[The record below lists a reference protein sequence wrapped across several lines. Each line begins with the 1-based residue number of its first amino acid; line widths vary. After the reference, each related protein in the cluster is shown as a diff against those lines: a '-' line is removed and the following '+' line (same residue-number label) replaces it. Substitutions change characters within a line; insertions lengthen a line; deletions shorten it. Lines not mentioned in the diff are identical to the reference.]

1 MKKVRITVTR
11 GSQGKY
17 FNIFNSPESLYVWLN
32 DPELQERKL
41 DSSLGNT
48 IHLKKGE
55 VMEVEW
61 CGCEYIYEQDKLL
74 FRADYIRIG
83 KLISTPGFFSKG
95 KNVVG
100 IQDGWIV
107 DDIIAFKSGTDDAT
121 RTTKLTTRS
130 KHKFNLD
137 ELFLARKSYD
147 EIEED
152 ISEMQS
158 DDQLVN

>member
-1 MKKVRITVTR
+1 MKKVRITVNK
-11 GSQGKY
+11 GSKGKS

-32 DPELQERKL
+32 DDELQEDEL
-41 DSSLGNT
+41 DPSLGNT

-61 CGCEYIYEQDKLL
+61 CGCEYIYEHDRLL

-83 KLISTPGFFSKG
+83 KLISTPSFFSRG

-100 IQDGWIV
+100 IQDGWII
-107 DDIIAFKSGTDDAT
+107 DDIISFKSQSDDLT
-121 RTTKLTTRS
+121 KTTKLTSRS

-147 EIEED
+147 EAED
-152 ISEMQS
+152 ELLNSSTE
-158 DDQLVN
+158 DQFIN